1 MKDHNTT
8 QAAIRAGYS
17 KKNAGQ
23 QGCRL
28 YKNPEIKAQIDEAI
42 EKQKER
48 IQVSADEV
56 LLEIKRVAFSE
67 ASDASTSEM
76 RYSSKLKAL
85 EMLGNYLGM
94 FDKRAKNDVQARE
107 NNLLEAIKESTS
119 GKVETDDIP
128 EIQQTSKLN
137 DDVVESA
144 GI

>member
-1 MKDHNTT
+1 MKDHNIT

-17 KKNAGQ
+17 KKNARQ
-23 QGCRL
+23 QGSRL
-28 YKNPEIKAQIDEAI
+28 YTNPEIKAQIDEAI

-56 LLEIKRVAFSE
+56 LLELKKVAFSE
-67 ASDASTSEM
+67 ASDLSTSEM

-119 GKVETDDIP
+119 RKVETDDIP
-128 EIQQTSKLN
+128 EIQQASKLN
-137 DDVVESA
+137 DDVVESD